1 MTRYLFSIVTDRVGD
16 IFWTLN
22 QAGIHLYDQGGKALK
37 VELETVTPN
46 FQRFEIATDENIW
59 RETGPVFVW
68 ELHQGQ
74 NTLRARSVNKW
85 GLPGMEHKVVL
96 AVSE

>member
-1 MTRYLFSIVTDRVGD
+1 MTRYLFAIVTDRVGD

-22 QAGIHLYDQGGKALK
+22 QAGIHLYDQGKRALK

-46 FQRFEIATDENIW
+46 FQRFETAVDAGKW
-59 RETGPVFVW
+59 RDTGSVFVW

-74 NTLRARSVNKW
+74 NTLRARSINKW
-85 GLPGMEHKVVL
+85 GLPRRG
-96 AVSE
+96 A